1 MRKSILAHSGEALAS
16 RKAFQALS
24 AYDQASLIE
33 FLKSLQVLPP
43 GTKDWLSMRITG
55 LRYGQSVV
63 EPHSRVHMT
72 ARAAFHLFR
81 FHPGITGTSEMK
93 VCRRSIFHVTIM

>member
-43 GTKDWLSMRITG
+43 GTKDLVVDENYRPKIW
-55 LRYGQSVV
+55 SV
-63 EPHSRVHMT
+63 
-72 ARAAFHLFR
+72 
-81 FHPGITGTSEMK
+81 
-93 VCRRSIFHVTIM
+93 RR